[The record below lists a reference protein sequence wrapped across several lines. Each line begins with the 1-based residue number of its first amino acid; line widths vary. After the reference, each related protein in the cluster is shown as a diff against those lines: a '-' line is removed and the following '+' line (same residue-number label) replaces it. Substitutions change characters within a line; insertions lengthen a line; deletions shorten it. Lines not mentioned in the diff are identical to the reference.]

1 MNDVDV
7 QPQIIQNQLVQFRK
21 LNAPTDENGET
32 VRRRTCFMGGGIRL
46 PPEYDMPPPLP
57 LNLIRPYLICRIQ
70 RGSENPCLLSVFI
83 DRSIDLIGEHKNK
96 LNQQNRQNL
105 VQEIAASFNTELL
118 NQRFCK
124 YFLNSLLD
132 RLGIGYW
139 LPLYDA
145 AHLTVYPKPEDHL
158 RLFYI
163 FRLSHIA
170 SQNRELRDVAITH
183 CPIND
188 LLAHHPATPEYARLF
203 AIDCFNIIVNSN
215 NNLLY
220 DELLVSNTGKLLNNL
235 SMPER
240 IWCAAKQGKW
250 ELCEELI
257 DRALGECN
265 WVTEDAIR
273 KRIAIARIVEALV
286 QAGDQTHS
294 GRVSIQE
301 LLECEGMKQIQAW
314 AKSFDPEDVTQ
325 MHEKMRDP
333 RVRRLRG

>member
-1 MNDVDV
+1 MNSVDV

-21 LNAPTDENGET
+21 LNAPTDENGEKIQ
-32 VRRRTCFMGGGIRL
+32 RRTCFMGGGITL

-57 LNLIRPYLICRIQ
+57 SNLIRPYLICRMQ
-70 RGSENPCLLSVFI
+70 RGSEDPCLLSVFM
-83 DRSIDLIGEHKNK
+83 DRSIDLIAEHNDK
-96 LNQQNRQNL
+96 LNQHNRQERF
-105 VQEIAASFNTELL
+105 QEIAASFNTELL
-118 NQRFCK
+118 NERFCK

-132 RLGIGYW
+132 RPGIDYW

-145 AHLTVYPKPEDHL
+145 AHLTIYPKFEDNI

-170 SQNRELRDVAITH
+170 SQNRELRDVAILH
-183 CPIND
+183 CPINE

-203 AIDCFNIIVNSN
+203 AIDCFNVIVNSN

-220 DELLVSNTGKLLNNL
+220 DELRNSNTGKLLNNL

-250 ELCEELI
+250 ELCGALI
-257 DRALGECN
+257 NRTLRGYKR
-265 WVTEDAIR
+265 VTEDAVR
-273 KRIAIARIVEALV
+273 KKIAIERIVEALI

-314 AKSFDPEDVTQ
+314 AESFDPEDVTR